1 MSVERDAH
9 HTMHRRRLHE
19 VYEVHRAL
27 RENPSL
33 IAHDLARSA
42 HNLLHLNTAEVP
54 LLNYHTAQYA
64 AGRLGRDLNVLDG
77 IDELS
82 LLVDR
87 AHRRP
92 KVKALEIEQDQLAI
106 RALREQ
112 IPFIKHGLPSTKTII
127 DLTREG
133 RKS

>member
-1 MSVERDAH
+1 MIERDAH
-9 HTMHRRRLHE
+9 HTMHQRKLHE
-19 VYEVHRAL
+19 VYEAHRAL

-33 IAHDLARSA
+33 IARNLARSA
-42 HNLLHLNTAEVP
+42 HNLLHLNTAHVP
-54 LLNYHTAQYA
+54 LLSYHTAAFA
-64 AGRLGRDLNVLDG
+64 AGKLDRDLHVLDG

-87 AHRRP
+87 SARHPRIKP
-92 KVKALEIEQDQLAI
+92 IEVDQDQLAI

-127 DLTREG
+127 DLSLGGTQ
-133 RKS
+133 S